1 MVAKLK
7 VHVLNEPFYLDEDD
21 AEEVVTH
28 YTGSRSRAPN
38 MPTCSGRVRA
48 RRTSECSPAASTM
61 YPAGPAG
68 YMGVYDTPAGSMD
81 IFGTGRERDRHTI
94 HGLDV
99 GQSVCIRRRDRA
111 EARRNPR
118 WIPDSEATHCM
129 LCRKTEFWRFGTAEM
144 TRHHCRAC
152 GWVVCQACSPEDM
165 IRKLD
170 RYVTEDGIQHS
181 SDTGAGPQR
190 VCCNCNEALGACEPA
205 DAHTAVEEPA
215 SLGLR
220 PPVSSPRHSSLHLPA
235 SRGLPLA
242 RASLQKLRQLARQS
256 L

>member
-1 MVAKLK
+1 MCTCSLSRL
-7 VHVLNEPFYLDEDD
+7 HVGVSRPPSPGLRSVSVVSTAASSDDEEKFLR
-21 AEEVVTH
+21 A
-28 YTGSRSRAPN
+28 RSRAPN

-48 RRTSECSPAASTM
+48 RRTSECSPA
-61 YPAGPAG
+61 
-68 YMGVYDTPAGSMD
+68 VYDVPSGSIVEAGVEVPRPV
-81 IFGTGRERDRHTI
+81 FP
-94 HGLDV
+94 
-99 GQSVCIRRRDRA
+99 
-111 EARRNPR
+111 NPR